1 MPAFGLDEE
10 TVRTLN
16 PRALFVRMP
25 AFGLDGPWRDRA
37 GFAMTVEQVS
47 GLAWVTG
54 YEDMPLVVRGACDP
68 LGSAHAVFAIGL
80 ALEERNRTGL
90 GQVVEIA
97 LVEPALAVAWKE
109 FAGHF
114 TAVPR
119 DATATLASAL
129 PELMA
134 GNRADAGAIQKLT
147 TRIERLQ
154 AIYAD
159 SNKELLADLREPPA
173 YLWPMASIVAERSGY
188 RQAVTLNRAL
198 YLAQTGEIGTARVM
212 LAGLN
217 ASVEDPDV
225 LATIYYMLGRLQFEL
240 FRATPEVE
248 YYMQSIQYL
257 RQSLVADPGLQ
268 LAQRL
273 LDFLLSLPQAETAPQ
288 SPDGRPETPS
298 EGEGAAV
305 SAEKRIF

>member
-1 MPAFGLDEE
+1 MKPRCANDGRHLMFVRRAR
-10 TVRTLN
+10 TVILLLLAIASVAALQAASFYYLFTPRIEQANALLFELGVEN
-16 PRALFVRMP
+16 SQQSLYYEIAGQVRALI
-25 AFGLDGPWRDRA
+25 
-37 GFAMTVEQVS
+37 E
-47 GLAWVTG
+47 
-54 YEDMPLVVRGACDP
+54 
-68 LGSAHAVFAIGL
+68 SAPESDTA
-80 ALEERNRTGL
+80 
-90 GQVVEIA
+90 
-97 LVEPALAVAWKE
+97 EPALAVAWKE

-119 DATATLASAL
+119 DATATLATAL

-159 SNKELLADLREPPA
+159 SNKDLLADLREPPA

-298 EGEGAAV
+298 EGEGAAI

>member
-1 MPAFGLDEE
+1 MFLRRARTVIFLLLAIISVAALQSAFFYYIFTPRIEQANALLFELSVENSQHSLYYEIAGQ
-10 TVRTLN
+10 V
-16 PRALFVRMP
+16 RALI
-25 AFGLDGPWRDRA
+25 
-37 GFAMTVEQVS
+37 E
-47 GLAWVTG
+47 
-54 YEDMPLVVRGACDP
+54 
-68 LGSAHAVFAIGL
+68 SAP
-80 ALEERNRTGL
+80 ESDT
-90 GQVVEIA
+90 
-97 LVEPALAVAWKE
+97 VEPALAVAWKE

-159 SNKELLADLREPPA
+159 SNKDLLADLREPPA
-173 YLWPMASIVAERSGY
+173 YLWPMASIVAERSSY

-225 LATIYYMLGRLQFEL
+225 LATIYYMLGRLQFDL

-257 RQSLVADPGLQ
+257 RQSLVADPSLQ

-273 LDFLLSLPQAETAPQ
+273 LDFLLSLPQTETAPQ

-298 EGEGAAV
+298 EGEGAAI

>member
-1 MPAFGLDEE
+1 MFVRRAR
-10 TVRTLN
+10 TVILLLLVIASVAALQAASFYYLFTPRIEQANALLFELGVEN
-16 PRALFVRMP
+16 SQQSLYYEIAGQVRALI
-25 AFGLDGPWRDRA
+25 
-37 GFAMTVEQVS
+37 E
-47 GLAWVTG
+47 
-54 YEDMPLVVRGACDP
+54 
-68 LGSAHAVFAIGL
+68 SAPESDTA
-80 ALEERNRTGL
+80 
-90 GQVVEIA
+90 
-97 LVEPALAVAWKE
+97 EPALAVAWKE

-173 YLWPMASIVAERSGY
+173 YLWPMASIVAERSGYRQVAERSGY

-298 EGEGAAV
+298 EGEGAAI

>member
-1 MPAFGLDEE
+1 MRTRSVCFLLLAIISAAALQSTIFYYLFTPRIEQANALLFELSVENSQHTLYYDIARQ
-10 TVRTLN
+10 VRELN
-16 PRALFVRMP
+16 
-25 AFGLDGPWRDRA
+25 
-37 GFAMTVEQVS
+37 
-47 GLAWVTG
+47 
-54 YEDMPLVVRGACDP
+54 
-68 LGSAHAVFAIGL
+68 
-80 ALEERNRTGL
+80 
-90 GQVVEIA
+90 
-97 LVEPALAVAWKE
+97 EPALAVAWKE
-109 FAGHF
+109 FASHF
-114 TAVPR
+114 TAMPR
-119 DATATLASAL
+119 DATATLASTL
-129 PELMA
+129 PELLA
-134 GNRADAGAIQKLT
+134 GNRADASAIDKVT
-147 TRIERLQ
+147 SRAERLQ

-159 SNKELLADLREPPA
+159 SNKVLLADLREPPA
-173 YLWPMASIVAERSGY
+173 YLWPMAAIVAERSGY

-217 ASVEDPDV
+217 ASVEDRDV
-225 LATIYYMLGRLQFEL
+225 LATVYYTLGRLQFEL

-248 YYMQSIQYL
+248 YYTQSIQYL